1 VIQPQFS
8 LGSIVHKLNRSGWTG
23 VIIAIVPPDNARIAW
38 IPDNKLETIAFSDLR
53 PVNRTLEPS
62 IREHFRKAG
71 VWPAVEA
78 VASGKQKKDEGG
90 GLWK

>member
-53 PVNRTLEPS
+53 PVNRTLEPF

-78 VASGKQKKDEGG
+78 VASGKRKKEDGG
-90 GLWK
+90 GLWT

>member
-1 VIQPQFS
+1 MTQPQFF
-8 LGSIVHKLNRSGWTG
+8 LGSLVHKLNRSGWTG
-23 VIIAIVPPDNARIAW
+23 VIVAIVPPNSARIAW

-53 PVNRTLEPS
+53 PVNHTLEPS

-78 VASGKQKKDEGG
+78 VASEKRKKDQEGE
-90 GLWK
+90 LWK

>member
-1 VIQPQFS
+1 MTQTQFP

-23 VIIAIVPPDNARIAW
+23 VIVAIVPPDNASVTW

-71 VWPAVEA
+71 VWPAVEV
-78 VASGKQKKDEGG
+78 VAIGKRKKEDGG